1 MCIKWY
7 INWKIYEANK
17 DKYKDPDNVKNTCA
31 YFVAKQIG
39 LCYFANTSL
48 MFQGQFNL
56 KRKEILEMKTVKHIL
71 KVYEVWLEKQRI
83 ATTEAFF

>member
-39 LCYFANTSL
+39 YEP
-48 MFQGQFNL
+48 
-56 KRKEILEMKTVKHIL
+56 RIKEFIITII
-71 KVYEVWLEKQRI
+71 WNG
-83 ATTEAFF
+83 